1 MAIDRVLIPVKDRLL
16 GRVLAGDV
24 KHPETGEIVSS
35 DNILAVKNQ
44 VLTEELAKAIGKAGV
59 EKVFV
64 RSPLTCESPR
74 SVCQTC
80 YGWSLAHGHM
90 VDMGEAIGIIAAQSI
105 GEPGTQLTMR
115 TFHTGGVFTGEVA
128 RQFLASFTGVVK
140 YPSHVRTRS
149 FRTRHGDEAMI
160 AENNFDIVILGV
172 DGRKEAI
179 PIAQGSILM
188 VQNNQEVSAGTVLA
202 EVQKVGQVRKTTE
215 KVTKEVASDLAGELK
230 FAQLVQEEKVDK
242 QGTTTRIAQRG
253 GLIWILE
260 GEVYNLPPGAE
271 PTVRNGTT
279 INMNS
284 VLAETKLVTEHGGLV
299 RIPSAPLYSLGE
311 QTDTNLLDQENQG
324 STTDELE
331 ESTTA
336 TSAQLPVLTEAQDN
350 LPREIEVITASVQLD
365 QARVRLESVA
375 NRDQYIIEAQDNQR
389 FALKVTPGSKVG
401 NYEVIA
407 ELLDDNYQTYTG
419 GIIKYAGVE
428 VLKRGKAKQGY
439 EVVKGGTLLWI
450 PEECHEVNKDISL
463 LLVED
468 GQYVEA
474 GTEIVK
480 DIFCQS
486 SGVAEVHHKNDI
498 LREVV
503 IKPGK
508 LHSGNYEID
517 LGDLSLMDG
526 QIATPGQEVIPG
538 LVTSELKYI
547 EYIETPD
554 GPGLLLRPVTEF
566 HVPEKPAVPSQKS
579 INYSIE
585 LRAIQR
591 IPFKDGERVKS
602 VEGIELLRTQLVL
615 EIGEEAPQL
624 AADIELSPDPEEEGV
639 MRLQLV
645 ILESLVIRRDVVADT
660 THGSTSTRL
669 LVKDGDRSYRS
680 WRGSISHRDFI

>member
-1 MAIDRVLIPVKDRLL
+1 
-16 GRVLAGDV
+16 
-24 KHPETGEIVSS
+24 
-35 DNILAVKNQ
+35 
-44 VLTEELAKAIGKAGV
+44 
-59 EKVFV
+59 
-64 RSPLTCESPR
+64 
-74 SVCQTC
+74 
-80 YGWSLAHGHM
+80 
-90 VDMGEAIGIIAAQSI
+90 
-105 GEPGTQLTMR
+105 
-115 TFHTGGVFTGEVA
+115 
-128 RQFLASFTGVVK
+128 
-140 YPSHVRTRS
+140 
-149 FRTRHGDEAMI
+149 RTRHGDEAMI

-279 INMNS
+279 IKMNS

-311 QTDTNLLDQENQG
+311 QTDTNILDQETQG

-579 INYSIE
+579 IN
-585 LRAIQR
+585 
-591 IPFKDGERVKS
+591 
-602 VEGIELLRTQLVL
+602 
-615 EIGEEAPQL
+615 
-624 AADIELSPDPEEEGV
+624 
-639 MRLQLV
+639 
-645 ILESLVIRRDVVADT
+645 
-660 THGSTSTRL
+660 
-669 LVKDGDRSYRS
+669 
-680 WRGSISHRDFI
+680 

>member
-1 MAIDRVLIPVKDRLL
+1 MYKR
-16 GRVLAGDV
+16 
-24 KHPETGEIVSS
+24 
-35 DNILAVKNQ
+35 Q
-44 VLTEELAKAIGKAGV
+44 ELAKAIGKAGV

-128 RQFLASFTGVVK
+128 RQFVASFAGVVK

-311 QTDTNLLDQENQG
+311 QTDTNILDQETQG

-375 NRDQYIIEAQDNQR
+375 NRDQYIIC
-389 FALKVTPGSKVG
+389 
-401 NYEVIA
+401 
-407 ELLDDNYQTYTG
+407 LLYTS
-419 GIIKYAGVE
+419 
-428 VLKRGKAKQGY
+428 
-439 EVVKGGTLLWI
+439 
-450 PEECHEVNKDISL
+450 D
-463 LLVED
+463 
-468 GQYVEA
+468 
-474 GTEIVK
+474 
-480 DIFCQS
+480 
-486 SGVAEVHHKNDI
+486 
-498 LREVV
+498 
-503 IKPGK
+503 
-508 LHSGNYEID
+508 
-517 LGDLSLMDG
+517 
-526 QIATPGQEVIPG
+526 
-538 LVTSELKYI
+538 
-547 EYIETPD
+547 
-554 GPGLLLRPVTEF
+554 
-566 HVPEKPAVPSQKS
+566 
-579 INYSIE
+579 
-585 LRAIQR
+585 
-591 IPFKDGERVKS
+591 
-602 VEGIELLRTQLVL
+602 
-615 EIGEEAPQL
+615 
-624 AADIELSPDPEEEGV
+624 AADDP
-639 MRLQLV
+639 
-645 ILESLVIRRDVVADT
+645 
-660 THGSTSTRL
+660 
-669 LVKDGDRSYRS
+669 
-680 WRGSISHRDFI
+680 

>member
-1 MAIDRVLIPVKDRLL
+1 M
-16 GRVLAGDV
+16 
-24 KHPETGEIVSS
+24 
-35 DNILAVKNQ
+35 
-44 VLTEELAKAIGKAGV
+44 TEELAKAIGKAGV

-128 RQFLASFTGVVK
+128 RQFLASFAGVVK

-279 INMNS
+279 IKMNS

-299 RIPSAPLYSLGE
+299 RIPSAPLYSLAE

-480 DIFCQS
+480 DIFVSLVESQ
-486 SGVAEVHHKNDI
+486 KYT
-498 LREVV
+498 
-503 IKPGK
+503 IKMTFSGK
-508 LHSGNYEID
+508 L
-517 LGDLSLMDG
+517 
-526 QIATPGQEVIPG
+526 
-538 LVTSELKYI
+538 
-547 EYIETPD
+547 
-554 GPGLLLRPVTEF
+554 
-566 HVPEKPAVPSQKS
+566 
-579 INYSIE
+579 
-585 LRAIQR
+585 
-591 IPFKDGERVKS
+591 
-602 VEGIELLRTQLVL
+602 
-615 EIGEEAPQL
+615 
-624 AADIELSPDPEEEGV
+624 
-639 MRLQLV
+639 
-645 ILESLVIRRDVVADT
+645 
-660 THGSTSTRL
+660 
-669 LVKDGDRSYRS
+669 
-680 WRGSISHRDFI
+680 